1 MANKKKPMKTT
12 EDYGAPPERL
22 EQFYGLELDE
32 EQAAFR
38 DAIWNP
44 DVYLVAA
51 DAVAGSGKTT
61 IAVATATLLQQYRLV
76 DSCIYIRTPSSE
88 GRIGFLPGDQK
99 SKEKPYMAPLYGALS
114 NLGEN
119 PITMVE
125 SSDMEVQKYQ
135 SAPWRT
141 QTDVYMLGTDLS
153 RKAVIVDEA
162 QCMTTDQLRAI
173 ITRCHDDCKVI
184 LIGSTLQIQGI
195 SKEQSGF
202 AHCLDHFRDRPWAR
216 ICTLSKNYR
225 GEMSAWADK
234 L

>member
-1 MANKKKPMKTT
+1 MASKKKPVRPA
-12 EDYGAPPERL
+12 EDYGTPPERL
-22 EQFYGLELDE
+22 DQFYGLRLDA
-32 EQAAFR
+32 EQTAFR
-38 DAIWNP
+38 DAIWDP
-44 DVYLVAA
+44 SVYLVAA

-76 DSCIYIRTPSSE
+76 DSCIYIRAPSSE

-99 SKEKPYMAPLYGALS
+99 SKEKPYMAPLYGALI

-119 PITMVE
+119 PIAMVE
-125 SSDMEVQKYQ
+125 SSDVEMQKYQ